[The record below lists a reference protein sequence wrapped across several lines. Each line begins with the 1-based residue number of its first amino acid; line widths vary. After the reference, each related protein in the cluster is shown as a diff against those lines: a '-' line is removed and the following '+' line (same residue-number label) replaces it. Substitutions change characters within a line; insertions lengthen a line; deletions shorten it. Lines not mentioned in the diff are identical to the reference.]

1 MKNKIFIIFLV
12 SFVSF
17 TLLGCS
23 NQIKDDNLI
32 SSDSLHTEKKMRYV
46 IMEDENGD
54 MYKIYYYGI
63 DSAMITVGDNN
74 YDFEQAIL
82 TGTLTL
88 DEILAEM
95 KLYAELNDGG
105 TEIYRDNG
113 SRKYFSDSYTIIK
126 CNTVDGNRD
135 IYIGN
140 NEMVMEEGF
149 CKFKITDAEIK
160 LQREVE
166 KMKSTE
172 KIIIRNTSSHNIL
185 NTITDSNKIKS
196 IIDMISHGIEST
208 LLVTSE
214 GTNLVIQMY
223 DGNNKLLV
231 SIYVWKSGYFGFEYD
246 KEYYIDSDDIAIFKS
261 IIDDKK

>member
-1 MKNKIFIIFLV
+1 MRKNIKEILFLIPFLCFNLV
-12 SFVSF
+12 
-17 TLLGCS
+17 GCTQREKEILI
-23 NQIKDDNLI
+23 NRDDLEEDRQI
-32 SSDSLHTEKKMRYV
+32 RYV

-63 DSAMITVGDNN
+63 DSAMITVEENN

-88 DEILAEM
+88 DEILSEM

-105 TEIYRDNG
+105 TKIYRDNG
-113 SRKYFSDSYTIIK
+113 SRKYFKDSYSIIK

-140 NEMVMEEGF
+140 NDLLMEEEF

-160 LQREVE
+160 LQKEVE
-166 KMKSTE
+166 KMKDTE
-172 KIIIRNTSSHNIL
+172 KIIIRNTYNNRIL
-185 NTITDSNKIKS
+185 KTINDSNKIKN
-196 IIDMISHGIEST
+196 IIDMISRSIEST
-208 LLVTSE
+208 LPVTSE

-223 DGNNKLLV
+223 NSDNKLLT
-231 SIYVWKSGYFGFEYD
+231 
-246 KEYYIDSDDIAIFKS
+246 
-261 IIDDKK
+261 